1 MFSSFFDTK
10 KETGRG
16 KNKGSKQNLKQY
28 NVSCGSSFNS
38 LSKTVCV
45 L

>member
-1 MFSSFFDTK
+1 MFSPFFDTK
-10 KETGRG
+10 KEMGRG
-16 KNKGSKQNLKQY
+16 KNKGRKQNLKQY
-28 NVSCGSSFNS
+28 NVPCGSSFNS

>member
-1 MFSSFFDTK
+1 MFSPFFDTK
-10 KETGRG
+10 KEMERG

-28 NVSCGSSFNS
+28 VSCGSSFNS